1 MIDLEK
7 AAKERADKFFENE
20 TKRHLF
26 TISELILISASIAFF
41 LFMFVGTAA
50 DHKKKE
56 TVKEDKI
63 VELLGYKYFQVDG
76 IDYETSLITSIDYNT
91 DFSNNN
97 FVITYDDGKAIIR
110 FRADEYTSHN

>member
-7 AAKERADKFFENE
+7 AEKERTDKFFNDLKKIPAL
-20 TKRHLF
+20 TVP
-26 TISELILISASIAFF
+26 ELILLSCILGVFAFIVIGS
-41 LFMFVGTAA
+41 FV
-50 DHKKKE
+50 DKNKKDQ
-56 TVKEDKI
+56 VKEDTI

-110 FRADEYTSHN
+110 FRADEFTSHN